1 MAPSDSLGPRP
12 VRSVHIPRNPSPE
25 ADEFRLSLLGAF
37 ELTQG
42 AVPIALPGSSK
53 RLLAFLGVRD
63 RTVTRSSVAGTLWPD
78 SSDAHAQ
85 ASLRTLLSRL
95 DQATRDA
102 LRISVLDLSLA
113 EGVEVDLR
121 DSQALAHRLL
131 IVDLDAP
138 DTDLTREA
146 IEALSSDLLPDSYE
160 DWTLL
165 ESERWHALRVRAL
178 EALAQKLAVAGR
190 WGDAAEAAQHVIV
203 AEPLRESAYAVMIG
217 IQQAQGDPAGARIT
231 FDRYR
236 QLVRSELNIE
246 PSPALEALITS
257 PIRLTPHDS
266 AIREVQTAL
275 AGEATRDFEVVA
287 SGISME
293 PSIRHGDKLFVSP
306 DVDLDA
312 GRIVIA
318 THRGAWIV
326 KRLALRDGKLVLR
339 SDNVDEEV
347 PLADVEVKGVVVE
360 LRRTV

>member
-1 MAPSDSLGPRP
+1 MATPDSLGPRP
-12 VRSVHIPRNPSPE
+12 VRSVHIPRNPSQE
-25 ADEFRLSLLGAF
+25 ADDFRLSLLGAF

-131 IVDLDAP
+131 IVDLDSP
-138 DTDLTREA
+138 DTDLTRAA
-146 IEALSSDLLPDSYE
+146 IEALSSDLLPEWYE

-165 ESERWHALRVRAL
+165 ESARWHALRVRAL
-178 EALAQKLAVAGR
+178 EALAQKLSAAGR
-190 WGDAAEAAQHVIV
+190 WGDAAEAAQHVIA
-203 AEPLRESAYAVMIG
+203 AEPLRESAYAVMIR
-217 IQQAQGDPAGARIT
+217 IQQAQGDPAGARVT
-231 FDRYR
+231 FDLYR
-236 QLVRSELNIE
+236 QLVRSELSIE
-246 PSPALEALITS
+246 PSPALEALIAS
-257 PIRLTPHDS
+257 PIPVTPHGS
-266 AIREVQTAL
+266 VIREVQTAL

-306 DVDLDA
+306 DVDLEA

-318 THRGAWIV
+318 THGGAWIV

>member
-1 MAPSDSLGPRP
+1 M
-12 VRSVHIPRNPSPE
+12 HIARNPSQD
-25 ADEFRLSLLGAF
+25 ADDFRLSLLGAF
-37 ELTQG
+37 GLSQG
-42 AVPIALPGSSK
+42 AVPIALTGSSK
-53 RLLAFLGVRD
+53 RLLAILGVRD
-63 RTVTRSSVAGTLWPD
+63 RTVTRSSVAGALWPD

-85 ASLRTLLSRL
+85 ASLRSLLSRL

-121 DSQALAHRLL
+121 DTRALAHRLL
-131 IVDLDAP
+131 IVDFDSP
-138 DTDLTREA
+138 DEDLTRAA
-146 IEALSSDLLPDSYE
+146 IEALSSDLLPESYE

-165 ESERWHALRVRAL
+165 EAARWRALRVRAL
-178 EALAQKLAVAGR
+178 EALAEKLIEADRYA
-190 WGDAAEAAQHVIV
+190 DAAEAAQHVIT
-203 AEPLRESAYAVMIG
+203 AEPLRESAYAALIR
-217 IQQAQGDPAGARIT
+217 IQLAQGDPVGARVT
-231 FDRYR
+231 FDRYKE
-236 QLVRSELNIE
+236 LLRSEMGAE
-246 PSPALEALITS
+246 PSPVLEALITNS
-257 PIRLTPHDS
+257 LPASSRGFSIRQ
-266 AIREVQTAL
+266 VKTAL

-306 DVDLDA
+306 DVDLEA

-347 PLADVEVKGVVVE
+347 PLSDVEVKGVVVE